1 MPKTSSNKV
10 VDLSEKKQQGGRLFE
25 TRIGIDADK
34 RKKLI
39 AILNARLADTL
50 DVQSQAKFAHW
61 NVKGKDFYQ
70 VHLLFDAI
78 AEHLEE
84 GVDMI
89 AERITALGG
98 RANGTLRE
106 AASATSIPEY
116 DTSAIASMDNV
127 RALADSLGALS
138 NGAREA
144 IEQTDDLE
152 DRATSDLF
160 TEIVRT
166 ADSDLYFLESH
177 LQV

>member
-10 VDLSEKKQQGGRLFE
+10 VDMLGKKQQSGKLFE
-25 TRIGIDADK
+25 TRIGIDQEK
-34 RKKLI
+34 RKKII
-39 AILNARLADTL
+39 ALLNARLADTL

-98 RANGTLRE
+98 KANGTLRE
-106 AASATSIPEY
+106 AAEATSIPEY
-116 DTSAIASMDNV
+116 DTSAIGSMDNV

-138 NGAREA
+138 NAAREA

-160 TEIVRT
+160 TEIVRA

-177 LQV
+177 LQA

>member
-1 MPKTSSNKV
+1 MAKSSSNKV
-10 VDLSEKKQQGGRLFE
+10 LNLPQKKTQDGKLFQ
-25 TRIGIDADK
+25 TRIGIEAGK
-34 RKKLI
+34 RKQLI
-39 AILNARLADTL
+39 EILNARLADTL

-70 VHLLFDAI
+70 VHLLFDSI

-106 AASATSIPEY
+106 AAAATSVPEY
-116 DTSAIASMDNV
+116 DTAAVGSMENV
-127 RALADSLGALS
+127 RALADSLAALS
-138 NGAREA
+138 NAAREA

-166 ADSDLYFLESH
+166 SDSDLYFLEAH
-177 LQV
+177 LQA